1 MAKIDRNVFGLLADV
16 LEYPTSRLSERAQ
29 ACRDALSATNRP
41 ASRHLDGFA
50 EFCGKTLP
58 GSMEELYTDT
68 FELEAICSPYVG
80 FHLFGE
86 DRTRG
91 TFMVG
96 LKEHYARQGLHVQGE
111 LPDHITVMLRSL
123 STRERDAE
131 TRDLVSCCLIPAL
144 KKMISLF
151 RDDGNPYQG
160 VLEVALVVL
169 EEDLRA

>member
-1 MAKIDRNVFGLLADV
+1 MAMIDRNVFSLLADV
-16 LEYPTSRLSERAQ
+16 LEYPTSRTKEQAQ
-29 ACRDALSATNRP
+29 ACRDALSAANRP
-41 ASRHLDGFA
+41 ASRHLDGFT

-58 GSMEELYTDT
+58 GRMEELYTDT
-68 FELEAICSPYVG
+68 FDLEAICSPYVG

-123 STRERDAE
+123 SAREWDAE
-131 TRDLVSCCLIPAL
+131 TGDLVSFCVIPAL
-144 KKMISLF
+144 KRMVSLF
-151 RDDGNPYQG
+151 KDDDNPYQG
-160 VLEVALVVL
+160 VLEAALVVL